1 MNILAAIIIFDVLIL
16 IYEILV
22 SFFSALYEISG
33 LTKDEAR
40 FQVTSLLTGTGFT
53 TSESEKMLET
63 KKRKRI
69 TRDIMIISY
78 IFNIS
83 IISTLVALFT
93 SANRASWQELIIGLI
108 ISILIVGLLILSKK
122 IAKIRK
128 AIDNFFLNI
137 VKKFYS
143 KLNNNEN

>member
-1 MNILAAIIIFDVLIL
+1 MNILEAFIIFDILII

-22 SFFSALYEISG
+22 SFFSAIFEVFG
-33 LTKDEAR
+33 LAKDEAR

-53 TSESEKMLET
+53 TSESEKMLKT
-63 KKRKRI
+63 KKMKRI

-93 SANRASWQELIIGLI
+93 SANEVSFDELLIGLSLSI
-108 ISILIVGLLILSKK
+108 IVLILLLFSKK
-122 IAKIRK
+122 ITWVREK
-128 AIDNFFLNI
+128 IDNFFLKI
-137 VKKFYS
+137 AKFLYKNS
-143 KLNNNEN
+143 K